1 MIVRML
7 EWSLITSLETSWI
20 QSVPSILGF
29 LMFTDLS
36 SRTGDL
42 LLNPVCPN
50 NAPNGH
56 IFVNTD
62 SKDWFEAQS
71 EWPSGNIGSH
81 LSAFSDVAQVEEAV
95 AEWVCVIATWF
106 AVSVD

>member
-1 MIVRML
+1 MS
-7 EWSLITSLETSWI
+7 EWSLIIFLETSWI
-20 QSVPSILGF
+20 PSVPSILGF

-42 LLNPVCPN
+42 LLNPVSPK

-62 SKDWFEAQS
+62 SKEWFEAQYK
-71 EWPSGNIGSH
+71 WPSGNIGSH
-81 LSAFSDVAQVEEAV
+81 LSAFSDIPQVEEAI
-95 AEWVCVIATWF
+95 AQWVCVIATRF

>member
-1 MIVRML
+1 M
-7 EWSLITSLETSWI
+7 
-20 QSVPSILGF
+20 PSTLGF
-29 LMFTDLS
+29 VMFADLS

-42 LLNPVCPN
+42 LLNPVRLN

-56 IFVNTD
+56 VFVNTD

-71 EWPSGNIGSH
+71 KWPSGNIGSH
-81 LSAFSDVAQVEEAV
+81 LFAFSDVTQVKEAV
-95 AEWVCVIATWF
+95 AQWVCMIVTWF